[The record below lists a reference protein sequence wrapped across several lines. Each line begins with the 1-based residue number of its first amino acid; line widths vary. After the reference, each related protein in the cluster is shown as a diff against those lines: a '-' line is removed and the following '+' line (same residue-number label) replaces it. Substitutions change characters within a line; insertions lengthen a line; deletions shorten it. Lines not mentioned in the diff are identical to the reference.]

1 MIKREIRV
9 LGISCAAPHPKRES
23 PTQVVGVVYRGN
35 RWLEGVMRT
44 TIRPEAADLTPGIA
58 KMAAD
63 SPHFPQLRAIALDE
77 LITKSGRYVDIRA
90 LSKKSRLP
98 VIAVLRQKILIKRL
112 SKSLAKSS
120 RRSLK
125 AFAKLPCRIWGME
138 GKTFFVYSAGV
149 GNLDLE
155 ELVSVCASREGVPE
169 AARVARIAASSL
181 ERFLGRRGF

>member
-9 LGISCAAPHPKRES
+9 LGISCARPHPRPES

-44 TIRPEAADLTPGIA
+44 TIRSSAADLTPGIA
-58 KMAAD
+58 KMVAD
-63 SPHFPQLRAIALDE
+63 SPHFPQVRVIALDE

-90 LSKKSRLP
+90 LSKKSRLL

-112 SKSLAKSS
+112 SKSLAKLS
-120 RRSLK
+120 RRSLE
-125 AFAKLPCRIWGME
+125 AFSKLPCRNWKMAGR
-138 GKTFFVYSAGV
+138 TFFVYSAGV
-149 GNLDLE
+149 GDLDLV

-169 AARVARIAASSL
+169 AARVARIATSSL
-181 ERFLGRRGF
+181 ERLLGKGGF